1 MPTGVDAM
9 GRERRNRW
17 NCSEIGYTWPMKL
30 TWLFTGLLFA
40 TTASADMQMD
50 PAETKYMQDMD
61 SKMKTM
67 DAGMAMP
74 MTGSVDR
81 DFATMMIP
89 HHQGAVDMAQ
99 GELSYGK
106 DPTMRKLARQIIA
119 AQKTEI
125 ALMQNWLKE
134 DAAKTAKK

>member
-1 MPTGVDAM
+1 
-9 GRERRNRW
+9 
-17 NCSEIGYTWPMKL
+17 MKL
-30 TWLFTGLLFA
+30 TWLLTGLLF
-40 TTASADMQMD
+40 TTAASADMPMQMD

-61 SKMKTM
+61 AKMKTM
-67 DAGMAMP
+67 DTGMAAP

-106 DPTMRKLARQIIA
+106 DPAMRKLARQIIA

-125 ALMQNWLKE
+125 ALMQRWLKE
-134 DAAKTAKK
+134 DAAKK

>member
-1 MPTGVDAM
+1 
-9 GRERRNRW
+9 
-17 NCSEIGYTWPMKL
+17 MKL

-40 TTASADMQMD
+40 TTASADMQMQMD

-89 HHQGAVDMAQ
+89 HHQGAVYMAQ

-125 ALMQNWLKE
+125 ALMQKWLKE
-134 DAAKTAKK
+134 DAAKATKK